1 MDKYDPEKKVALIV
15 DEWGTWYGVEPGT
28 NPGFLYQQN
37 TMRDAITSACNLNIF
52 NNHCNRVRMA
62 NIAQTINV
70 LQAMILT
77 DGEKMVLTP
86 TYYVFDLFKV
96 HQDALWLRTEVQSP
110 DYALGNDKLP
120 AVNCS
125 ASIDNAGKM
134 HVSLCN
140 IDPRNSQKISCAFTR
155 FSPVQVSGQIITA
168 KAMNAHNAFDHPR
181 VVEPKSFAYAK
192 VRGDALEASLPPMSV
207 VVLEVEGKLEQ

>member
-1 MDKYDPEKKVALIV
+1 M
-15 DEWGTWYGVEPGT
+15 DEWGTWHGVEPGT

-37 TMRDAITSACNLNIF
+37 TIRDAVAAACNLNIF
-52 NNHCNRVRMA
+52 NNHCDRVRMA

-86 TYYVFDLFKV
+86 TYHVFDLFKV
-96 HQDALWLRTEVQSP
+96 HQDALWIRTKVQSP
-110 DYALGNDKLP
+110 DYAMGKEKLP

-125 ASIDNAGKM
+125 ASIDAAGKM

-140 IDPRNSQKISCAFTR
+140 LDPGTSQKVSCLVREVHPET
-155 FSPVQVSGQIITA
+155 GDGT
-168 KAMNAHNAFDHPR
+168 DHR
-181 VVEPKSFAYAK
+181 SD
-192 VRGDALEASLPPMSV
+192 GDERP
-207 VVLEVEGKLEQ
+207 QFI